1 MRSRSLMGAV
11 ALLLALPALGGA
23 ASLSSRI
30 QEKERQVAA
39 ERAKEGVLTTDIQGY
54 SELIGALQSDITS
67 LQARE
72 SRLQADLDGKL
83 ARLSAIQRD
92 LRTER
97 ARLARLRVKLAEG
110 ERLLAA
116 RLVELYKADS
126 PDLVTV
132 VLDSDGFAE
141 LLENSEFARR
151 IGRQD
156 NRIIVAVRDAKR
168 ESTASAARLAGLEAD
183 ARQIAAVVEDRRNEV
198 ADVKGD
204 LEARRDEYARAR
216 DRKNAVLASVRH
228 EREHL
233 EGDLRELQ
241 EEQARIQARLAGV
254 PGTIGPPRVGS
265 GGLVWPVNGPVSSGF
280 GMRWGRL
287 HAGID
292 IPVPSGTP
300 VRAAASGSV
309 RIAGWMGGYGNYI
322 CIQHA
327 GALSTCYGHNT
338 SLSVSVGQSVSQ
350 GSVIASSGN
359 TGNSTG
365 PHVHF
370 ETRINGSPVDPMAY
384 L

>member
-1 MRSRSLMGAV
+1 MGAV

-54 SELIGALQSDITS
+54 SERIGALQSDITS

-216 DRKNAVLASVRH
+216 DRKNAVLSSVSSH
-228 EREHL
+228 REHL

>member
-1 MRSRSLMGAV
+1 V

-30 QEKERQVAA
+30 QEKQRQVDAQ
-39 ERAKEGVLTTDIQGY
+39 RAKEGVLTSDIQGY
-54 SELIGALQSDITS
+54 SERIGALQSDITS

-72 SRLQADLDGKL
+72 ARLQADLNGKL
-83 ARLSAIQRD
+83 ARLGAIQRD

-156 NRIIVAVRDAKR
+156 NRIIVSFRNAKR
-168 ESTASAARLAGLEAD
+168 ESNISAARLAGLEAD
-183 ARQIAAVVEDRRNEV
+183 ARQIAAVVEDRRDEV
-198 ADVKGD
+198 AAVKGD

-216 DRKNAVLASVRH
+216 DRKNTVLASVREVRHHH
-228 EREHL
+228 EGEL
-233 EGDLRELQ
+233 AELQ
-241 EEQARIQARLAGV
+241 KEQAEVQARLAGLS
-254 PGTIGPPRVGS
+254 PDTIGPQRVG
-265 GGLVWPVNGPVSSGF
+265 GQLGWPVNGPVSSPF
-280 GMRWGRL
+280 GQRWGRL

-292 IPVPSGTP
+292 IPVPEGTP

-309 RIAGWMGGYGNYI
+309 AIAGWMGGYGNYT
-322 CIQHA
+322 CINH
-327 GALSTCYGHNT
+327 GGGLSTCYGHQ
-338 SLSVSVGQSVSQ
+338 SRIGVSVGQSVSQ
-350 GSVIASSGN
+350 GSVIGASGN

-365 PHVHF
+365 PHMHF
-370 ETRINGSPVDPMAY
+370 EVRVNGVPVDPMGY